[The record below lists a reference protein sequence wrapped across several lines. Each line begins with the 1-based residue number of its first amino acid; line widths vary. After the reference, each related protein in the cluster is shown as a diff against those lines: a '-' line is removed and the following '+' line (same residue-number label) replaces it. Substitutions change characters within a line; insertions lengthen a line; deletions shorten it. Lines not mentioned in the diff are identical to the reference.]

1 MKYMDK
7 IAVTKIYDMLDTKI
21 DKLYYKIIFVTV
33 NHYIIYVTTLK
44 LHDVIININL
54 VFYRWY
60 FMRFII
66 IHCNNSR

>member
-33 NHYIIYVTTLK
+33 NRYIIYVTKIK

-54 VFYRWY
+54 LRL
-60 FMRFII
+60 
-66 IHCNNSR
+66 NN